1 MTYYLLR
8 RLALL
13 PFILFIA
20 SLIIFLLPNLTGVD
34 PTMAIVRARI
44 GERLLDDESIERLRT
59 ELNLDR
65 GLAFQYTQW
74 VSQLLQGDLGFSY
87 VSRAPV
93 ASIIGRGLRVTGL
106 LSVIAL
112 SVALGL
118 ALPLGIWAAMRPGS
132 LVDHVVTFTSQIG
145 VAIPQYVMAPLLI
158 LIFAVWLGW
167 LPSSG
172 WRGGLFMILPA
183 LTLTTGPFAYFTQAT
198 RAAMIEVLNADYI
211 RTARSKG
218 LSTSYILRHHALRNA
233 LIPVVTL
240 VTLWLASLLGGS
252 VIIEVIFAIPGL
264 GRIIY
269 NAVLAGDIP
278 LIQAGL
284 MVIVT
289 MAILINTL
297 TDLLYIVLNP
307 AIRLEGGPS

>member
-1 MTYYLLR
+1 
-8 RLALL
+8 
-13 PFILFIA
+13 
-20 SLIIFLLPNLTGVD
+20 
-34 PTMAIVRARI
+34 
-44 GERLLDDESIERLRT
+44 
-59 ELNLDR
+59 
-65 GLAFQYTQW
+65 
-74 VSQLLQGDLGFSY
+74 
-87 VSRAPV
+87 
-93 ASIIGRGLRVTGL
+93 L

-112 SVALGL
+112 SVAIGL
-118 ALPLGIWAAMRPGS
+118 ALPLGIWSAMRPGS
-132 LVDHVVTFTSQIG
+132 AVDLFVTFTSQIG

-183 LTLTTGPFAYFTQAT
+183 LTLTMRPLAYFTQAT

-211 RTARSKG
+211 RTARGKG
-218 LSTSYILRHHALRNA
+218 LSTSYIIRHHALRNA

-252 VIIEVIFAIPGL
+252 VIIEVIIAIPGL

-289 MAILINTL
+289 MAILINTI
-297 TDLLYIVLNP
+297 TDLLYIILNP
-307 AIRLEGGPS
+307 AIRFSNSSSH